1 MQKPIF
7 RKMGFWNGTSDCRC
21 RQVFRF
27 HGFIS
32 RWPVNKLKTIPCGRR
47 RLPKRRKSL
56 IMPLLTVL
64 SWKKIYADL
73 WLVNNRYNKES
84 IFALNFA
91 DGLGDNQ
98 CGAEWRPTSIGSESG
113 WGFFYTKQS
122 YIDKFDD
129 KDKRKAATF
138 LTEIVSTVDNKT
150 YTTENFGS
158 PYPHGK
164 NGVMEVVK
172 ISHSVTSVRICTF
185 LSSVMPMSC

>member
-1 MQKPIF
+1 
-7 RKMGFWNGTSDCRC
+7 MGRGQASKAKEVIDNAATYG
-21 RQVFRF
+21 
-27 HGFIS
+27 I
-32 RWPVNKLKTIPCGRR
+32 KLEEN
-47 RLPKRRKSL
+47 
-56 IMPLLTVL
+56 
-64 SWKKIYADL
+64 YADL

-150 YTTENFGS
+150 YTTENFGR

-164 NGVMEVVK
+164 KWCDGRFVK